1 MRGLAGHCRAERNDH
16 AVLSYINLGKGI
28 KCFPRLRVVP
38 CRVEFAVLI
47 NICRRYSLA
56 EKRRG
61 SPSVW
66 LEASYRHFFIGQV
79 SGSSRSRFHCL
90 STGFKNYHSEA
101 SRHLKSRRIELSST
115 RAPLLM
121 RRFLWRTNF
130 QQNRGLQSTT
140 CNR

>member
-1 MRGLAGHCRAERNDH
+1 MRGLARHCRAERNDH

-66 LEASYRHFFIGQV
+66 
-79 SGSSRSRFHCL
+79 
-90 STGFKNYHSEA
+90 
-101 SRHLKSRRIELSST
+101 
-115 RAPLLM
+115 
-121 RRFLWRTNF
+121 
-130 QQNRGLQSTT
+130 
-140 CNR
+140 

>member
-28 KCFPRLRVVP
+28 KCFSRLRVVP

-66 LEASYRHFFIGQV
+66 
-79 SGSSRSRFHCL
+79 
-90 STGFKNYHSEA
+90 
-101 SRHLKSRRIELSST
+101 
-115 RAPLLM
+115 
-121 RRFLWRTNF
+121 
-130 QQNRGLQSTT
+130 
-140 CNR
+140 